1 MKITWL
7 GHSCFLI
14 ETGGQRIV
22 MDPYDATIGYPLPN
36 VEADIVTTSH
46 AHRDHGAANTI
57 PGSPH
62 IVNQSGEFISNQIT
76 ITGTETFH
84 DGSRGTKRGKNI
96 VYKVNSE
103 GLSLCHLGDLG
114 HRPDGSQI
122 KKIGH
127 VDVLLIPVGGVY
139 TITADEA
146 LEVAKLLHPGIC
158 IPMHYKTPAL
168 NFSLAPVED
177 YIRNFDTVI
186 KLPFLEVT
194 AENIS
199 TMSPVVVL
207 EYQTT

>member
-7 GHSCFLI
+7 GHSCFLV
-14 ETGGQRIV
+14 ETNEQRIV
-22 MDPYDATIGYPLPN
+22 MDPYDATIGYPLPQ

-46 AHRDHGAANTI
+46 AHRDHGAVDTVH
-57 PGSPH
+57 GSPH
-62 IVNQSGEFISNQIT
+62 ILNQPGEFKSNQVI
-76 ITGTETFH
+76 ITGVETFH
-84 DGSRGTKRGKNI
+84 DDSQGRKRGKNI
-96 VYKVNSE
+96 VYKVDSE

-114 HRPDGSQI
+114 HRPDSSLI

-139 TITADEA
+139 TIAADEA
-146 LEVAKLLHPGIC
+146 LEVAKLLHSEIT
-158 IPMHYKTPAL
+158 IPMHFKTSAL